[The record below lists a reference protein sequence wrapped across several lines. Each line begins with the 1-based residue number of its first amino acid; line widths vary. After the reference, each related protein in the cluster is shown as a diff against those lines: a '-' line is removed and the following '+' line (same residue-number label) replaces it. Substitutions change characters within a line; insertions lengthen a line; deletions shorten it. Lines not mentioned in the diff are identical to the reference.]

1 MQLLMK
7 LDLLF
12 QETLTVRLRG
22 SSSKLKKEYDVVS
35 QTIENEQMFS
45 QDSSL
50 HSSLPTE
57 DTESDDDEIPLK
69 VLCKRFKAT
78 KKKTLRNSKPHTQI
92 IID

>member
-1 MQLLMK
+1 MK
-7 LDLLF
+7 LDLLL
-12 QETLTVRLRG
+12 QETPTVKLRG
-22 SSSKLKKEYDVVS
+22 SSSKQVKEYDVIS

-57 DTESDDDEIPLK
+57 DTESDDDEIPLM
-69 VLCKRFKAT
+69 VLYKRFKAT
-78 KKKTLRNSKPHTQI
+78 KKKTLKNTKPHKQI

>member
-57 DTESDDDEIPLK
+57 DT
-69 VLCKRFKAT
+69 
-78 KKKTLRNSKPHTQI
+78 
-92 IID
+92 